1 MHKRIAFGN
10 TCSAWNHL
18 KITNIRVDIRRGY
31 FYSRT
36 KKHCVQFLRQK
47 NSRNKVT
54 GMVGLSRL
62 ELPTSRLSGACS
74 NQLSYNPEYGGD
86 KRIRTADPLLAK
98 QVLYQLSYTPE
109 SLAVS
114 VYRQLIKNSIAEKIC
129 QRIFY
134 YLTIFLRRRRFLENH
149 IPIYAFTT
157 LLRASAFLE
166 YCLFETSR
174 FLRPIQYALMS

>member
-1 MHKRIAFGN
+1 MSAKLDTVHNARKRKRFPNANLSVGFSPDVVFRHI
-10 TCSAWNHL
+10 
-18 KITNIRVDIRRGY
+18 
-31 FYSRT
+31 
-36 KKHCVQFLRQK
+36 KKAQHVMLCFFNV
-47 NSRNKVT
+47 
-54 GMVGLSRL
+54 VGLSRL